1 MSFHTN
7 NSQQYS
13 LTDIT
18 GSLTSREQKALEN
31 SWAKIFAEEIFPAID
46 EERFRVLYS
55 DRTQCRSNTPVNIC
69 IGALIIKEL
78 FQISDDE
85 IVENLMLDPR
95 YQYAL
100 HTTSFQEQPLSDKT
114 LSRFRKRCYD
124 YESAYGID
132 LLHDCV
138 TDLSGKIAK
147 MMNISPRI
155 KRMDSFMIEANI
167 KNLSRAELLYACV
180 AKLVRYIHKDQRED
194 LLTGLEHYY
203 DPNDY
208 NKTFYYNDST
218 ATDDQI
224 NRILIDADK
233 LLTRCGSEFD
243 DTTEYQ
249 LLLRCL
255 SEQTVVENDLRRLR
269 NKEDGG
275 FSSSM
280 LQSPT
285 DPDATFREKA
295 GKKYRGYVANLEES
309 VSENGSVI
317 TDYQFEQNTYSDS
330 RFLQDSL
337 HQKEREEKNTVL
349 IADGAY
355 CGAENTALAASKNI
369 RLVTTDLTGK
379 EVPDIYADFVLNE
392 EGDRILKC
400 PAGNVPVSCCCS
412 GSNGHIHA
420 SFSKEACMNC
430 PHKDE
435 CRVKEHVKVCS
446 IDISATA
453 QYRANTRRY
462 MKTEEFKFL
471 ARLRNGVETLPSIL
485 RKKYQ
490 VDRMTVRGKTRSRF
504 FFGCKVMALNVC
516 KLFTF
521 RNGLGNYAQNPIFT
535 GLNIS

>member
-18 GSLTSREQKALEN
+18 SSLTSREQKALEN

-55 DRTQCRSNTPVNIC
+55 ERTQCRSNTPVNIC
-69 IGALIIKEL
+69 VGSLIIKEM

-85 IVENLMLDPR
+85 MVENLMLDPR

-100 HTTSFQEQPLSDKT
+100 HTTSYDEQPLSDKT

-147 MMNISPRI
+147 MMNITPRI
-155 KRMDSFMIEANI
+155 KRMDSLMIEANI

-180 AKLVRYIHKDQRED
+180 AKLVRYIHKNQRED
-194 LLTGLEHYY
+194 LLTGLSPYY

-218 ATDDQI
+218 ATDGQI

-233 LLTRCGSEFD
+233 LLARCGAEFD
-243 DTTEYQ
+243 DTTEYK

-295 GKKYRGYVANLEES
+295 GKKYRGYVGNLEES
-309 VSENGSVI
+309 VGENGSVI
-317 TDYQFEQNTYSDS
+317 TGYQLEQNTYSDS
-330 RFLQDSL
+330 QFLQDNL
-337 HQKEREEKNTVL
+337 QKAQVQKETSVL
-349 IADGAY
+349 VTDGAY
-355 CGAENTALAASKNI
+355 CGAENEALAASKNI
-369 RLVTTDLTGK
+369 HLVTTDLTGK
-379 EVPDIYADFVLNE
+379 DVPAIYADFKLNE
-392 EGDRILKC
+392 EGNRILQC
-400 PAGNVPVSCCCS
+400 PAGNSPVSCCCS
-412 GSNGHIHA
+412 SSNGHIHA
-420 SFSKEACMNC
+420 SFSKDTCMNC
-430 PHKDE
+430 PHKNE
-435 CRVKEHVKVCS
+435 CRVKEHKKVCS

-453 QYRANTRRY
+453 QYRANKRRY
-462 MKTEEFKFL
+462 MKTDEFKAF
-471 ARLRNGVETLPSIL
+471 ARLRNGVETVPSIL
-485 RKKYQ
+485 RKKYH
-490 VDRMTVRGKTRSRF
+490 VDRMNVRGKIRSRF
-504 FFGCKVMALNVC
+504 FFGCKVMALNIR

-521 RNGLGNYAQNPIFT
+521 RNGLGNYAQNPILT
-535 GLNIS
+535 S

>member
-55 DRTQCRSNTPVNIC
+55 ERTQCRSNTPVNIC
-69 IGALIIKEL
+69 VGSLIIKEM

-85 IVENLMLDPR
+85 VVENLMLDPR

-100 HTTSFQEQPLSDKT
+100 HTTSYDEQPLSDKT

-124 YESAYGID
+124 YEAAYGID

-155 KRMDSFMIEANI
+155 KRMDSLMIEANI
-167 KNLSRAELLYACV
+167 KNLSRAELLYTCV
-180 AKLVRYIHKDQRED
+180 SKLVCYIHRNQRED
-194 LLTGLEHYY
+194 LLTDLEHYY

-218 ATDDQI
+218 ATDNQI
-224 NRILIDADK
+224 NRILSDADK
-233 LLTRCGSEFD
+233 LLTRCNSEFD
-243 DTTEYQ
+243 DTAEYQ

-255 SEQTVVENDLRRLR
+255 SEQTVVENNSRRLR

-275 FSSSM
+275 FCSSM

-295 GKKYRGYVANLEES
+295 GKKYRGYAANLEES
-309 VSENGSVI
+309 VNENGSVI
-317 TDYQFEQNTYSDS
+317 TDYQFEQNIYSDS

-337 HQKEREEKNTVL
+337 HRKEVQEEDSVL
-349 IADGAY
+349 ITDGAY

-412 GSNGHIHA
+412 SSNGHIHA
-420 SFSKEACMNC
+420 SFSKETCMNC

-462 MKTEEFKFL
+462 MKTEEFKAL

-485 RKKYQ
+485 RRNYQ
-490 VDRMTVRGKTRSRF
+490 VDRMTVRGKIRSRF
-504 FFGCKVMALNVC
+504 FFGCKVMALNVR

-521 RNGLGNYAQNPIFT
+521 RNGLGNYAKNPIFT
-535 GLNIS
+535 SLNIS

>member
-7 NSQQYS
+7 SSQQYS

-18 GSLTSREQKALEN
+18 NNLTEREKKALEN

-69 IGALIIKEL
+69 VGALIIKEL

-100 HTTSFQEQPLSDKT
+100 HTTSFEEQPLSDKT

-138 TDLSGKIAK
+138 ADLSGKIAK

-155 KRMDSFMIEANI
+155 KRMDSLMVEANI
-167 KNLSRAELLYACV
+167 KNLSRAELLYSCV
-180 AKLVRYIHKDQRED
+180 AKLVVYIHKNHRDD
-194 LLTGLEHYY
+194 LLEGLEHYY
-203 DPNDY
+203 NPNDF
-208 NKTFYYNDST
+208 NQTFYYSDST
-218 ATDDQI
+218 GTDEQI
-224 NRILIDADK
+224 HSILRDADK
-233 LLTRCGSEFD
+233 LLTLCSTDFD

-249 LLLRCL
+249 LLVRCL
-255 SEQTVVENDLRRLR
+255 SEQTVIEDSVRRLR
-269 NKEDGG
+269 NKEDGD
-275 FSSSM
+275 FSSDM

-285 DPDATFREKA
+285 DPDATYREKA

-309 VSENGSVI
+309 VSKNGSVI
-317 TDYQFEQNTYSDS
+317 TNYQFEQNTYSDS
-330 RFLQDSL
+330 KFLQDNL
-337 HQKEREEKNTVL
+337 QKTERQKESSVL
-349 IADGAY
+349 VTDGAY
-355 CGAENTALAASKNI
+355 YGAENANMAASKNI
-369 RLVTTDLTGK
+369 KLVTTDITGK
-379 EVPDIYADFVLNE
+379 EVPDIYADFELNE
-392 EGDRILKC
+392 ESTKIIKC
-400 PAGNVPVSCCCS
+400 PAGNVPISCCRS
-412 GSNGHIHA
+412 SSNGHIHA
-420 SFSKEACMNC
+420 SFTKETCMNC
-430 PHKDE
+430 PYKDKCKVKVHK
-435 CRVKEHVKVCS
+435 KVCS

-453 QYRANTRRY
+453 KYRAITRRY
-462 MKTEEFKFL
+462 MKTDEFKAL

-485 RKKYQ
+485 RKRYHI
-490 VDRMTVRGKTRSRF
+490 DRMPVRGKIRSRF
-504 FFGCKVMALNVC
+504 FFGCKIAALNVR

-521 RNGLGNYAQNPIFT
+521 RNSLGNYAQNPI
-535 GLNIS
+535 LIQ

>member
-138 TDLSGKIAK
+138 TDLSSKIAK
-147 MMNISPRI
+147 MMNITPRI

-180 AKLVRYIHKDQRED
+180 SKLVRYIHKDQRED

-275 FSSSM
+275 LSSSM

-309 VSENGSVI
+309 VSKNGSVI

-330 RFLQDSL
+330 QFLQDNL
-337 HQKEREEKNTVL
+337 HQKEREEKNSVL

-412 GSNGHIHA
+412 SSNGHIHA

-430 PHKDE
+430 PHKEE

-490 VDRMTVRGKTRSRF
+490 VDRMTVRGKIRSRF

-535 GLNIS
+535 SLNIS